1 MITCPFLSST
11 RNIVFGRASFTSP
24 STSIA
29 SSFATITPFFV
40 RVKFAKKI
48 KKVQKK
54 LDFLGDMLVSY
65 IKRLLSRFGEK
76 KLKQSFINKMKE
88 NLIAQ
93 RNQIL
98 EALAS
103 RNVEFKEL
111 VSKVESGDEIDV
123 ASDAVDRN
131 MIDSLGVQDANRLQ
145 LINNALT
152 RIQQGKYGLCLACGK
167 QIPESR
173 LEALPYAFMCID
185 CQTKAEKKKR

>member
-1 MITCPFLSST
+1 MMCPFLSST
-11 RNIVFGRASFTSP
+11 RNIVFGRASFTRP

-29 SSFATITPFFV
+29 SSFATIPPILCATNSQ
-40 RVKFAKKI
+40 KKI

-54 LDFLGDMLVSY
+54 LDFFGDMLVSY

-88 NLIAQ
+88 ILIGQ

>member
-1 MITCPFLSST
+1 MMCPFLSST
-11 RNIVFGRASFTSP
+11 RNIVFGRASFTRP

-29 SSFATITPFFV
+29 SSFATIPPILCATNSQ
-40 RVKFAKKI
+40 KKI

-54 LDFLGDMLVSY
+54 LDCFGDMLVSY

-88 NLIAQ
+88 SLIGQ

>member
-1 MITCPFLSST
+1 MMCPFLSST
-11 RNIVFGRASFTSP
+11 RNIVFGRASFTRP

-29 SSFATITPFFV
+29 SSFATIPPIFCATNSQ
-40 RVKFAKKI
+40 KKI

-54 LDFLGDMLVSY
+54 LDFFGDMLVSY

-88 NLIAQ
+88 SLIGQ

>member
-1 MITCPFLSST
+1 
-11 RNIVFGRASFTSP
+11 
-24 STSIA
+24 
-29 SSFATITPFFV
+29 
-40 RVKFAKKI
+40 
-48 KKVQKK
+48 
-54 LDFLGDMLVSY
+54 MLVSY

-88 NLIAQ
+88 SLIGQ

-152 RIQQGKYGLCLACGK
+152 RIHQGKYGLCLACGK

>member
-1 MITCPFLSST
+1 MMCPFLSST
-11 RNIVFGRASFTSP
+11 RTIVFGRASFTRP

-29 SSFATITPFFV
+29 SSFATIPPILCATNSQ
-40 RVKFAKKI
+40 KKI

-54 LDFLGDMLVSY
+54 LDFFGDMLVSY

-88 NLIAQ
+88 SLIGQ

>member
-1 MITCPFLSST
+1 MMCPFLSST
-11 RNIVFGRASFTSP
+11 RNIVFGRASFTRP

-29 SSFATITPFFV
+29 SSFATIPPILCATNSQ
-40 RVKFAKKI
+40 KKI

-54 LDFLGDMLVSY
+54 LDFFGDMLVSY

-88 NLIAQ
+88 SLIGQ

>member
-1 MITCPFLSST
+1 MMCPFLSST
-11 RNIVFGRASFTSP
+11 RNIVFGRASFTRP

-29 SSFATITPFFV
+29 SSFATIPPIVCATNSQ
-40 RVKFAKKI
+40 KKI

-54 LDFLGDMLVSY
+54 LDFFGDMLVSY

-88 NLIAQ
+88 SLIGQ

>member
-1 MITCPFLSST
+1 M
-11 RNIVFGRASFTSP
+11 
-24 STSIA
+24 
-29 SSFATITPFFV
+29 
-40 RVKFAKKI
+40 
-48 KKVQKK
+48 
-54 LDFLGDMLVSY
+54 
-65 IKRLLSRFGEK
+65 
-76 KLKQSFINKMKE
+76 KQSFINKMKE
-88 NLIAQ
+88 SLIGQ

-152 RIQQGKYGLCLACGK
+152 RIQQGKYGLCLACGN

>member
-1 MITCPFLSST
+1 MMCPFLSST
-11 RNIVFGRASFTSP
+11 RNIVFGRASFTRP

-29 SSFATITPFFV
+29 SSFATIPPILCATNSQ
-40 RVKFAKKI
+40 KKI

-54 LDFLGDMLVSY
+54 LDFFGDMLVSY

-88 NLIAQ
+88 SLIGQ

-152 RIQQGKYGLCLACGK
+152 RIQQGKYGLCLACGN